1 MEQNFGAKEL
11 YQVVLKATYPIE
23 VGDRKIETG
32 EAICVFDK
40 IQIAGLQ
47 NTVSKASANGGF
59 DNRMRVNWE
68 EIKEMNFTFSQGIF
82 SKTHFALL
90 ENSCLLEIQK
100 DKGSIP
106 VFKTENLESDENGLI
121 ILSKNPIKESC
132 FLYDRN
138 TGKKIEN
145 IEWIEDNKVN
155 IKNPYLNICANYD
168 YMYNNGA
175 EILTVGRRLINGYLT
190 LEGKMRLK
198 DDITGQVITGIINI
212 PKLKLMSDLSIRL
225 GQGAT
230 PILANFNATGY
241 PVGGKGNKEVYNI
254 IFLNEDID
262 SDM

>member
-23 VGDRKIETG
+23 VGNRKIETG
-32 EAICVFDK
+32 EAICIFDK
-40 IQIAGLQ
+40 IQIAGLN
-47 NTVSKASANGGF
+47 NTVSKSSANGGF
-59 DNRMRVNWE
+59 DNRARVIWE
-68 EIKEMNFTFSQGIF
+68 DIKEMNFMFSQGIF

-90 ENSCLLEIQK
+90 ENSRLLEIKK
-100 DKGSIP
+100 DEKSIP
-106 VFKTENLESDENGLI
+106 VFKTESLESDENGFI
-121 ILSKNPIKESC
+121 TLSKNPIKDSC
-132 FLYDRN
+132 FLYDN
-138 TGKKIEN
+138 TGNKITN
-145 IEWIEDNKVN
+145 IEWIEDNK
-155 IKNPYLNICANYD
+155 IKIETPYLDVYANYD
-168 YMYNNGA
+168 YNYSNGA
-175 EILTVGRRLINGYLT
+175 EIITVGRRLIEGYLT

-230 PILANFNATGY
+230 PLMANFSATGY
-241 PVGGKGNKEVYNI
+241 PVGGRGNKEIYNI